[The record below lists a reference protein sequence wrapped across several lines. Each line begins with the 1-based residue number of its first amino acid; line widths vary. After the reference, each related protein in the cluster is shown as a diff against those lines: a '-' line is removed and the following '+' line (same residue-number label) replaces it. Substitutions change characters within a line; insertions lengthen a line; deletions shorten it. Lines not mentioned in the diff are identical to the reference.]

1 MAPEAA
7 SRETVRMERPDGI
20 VDFTPHPGLYPFESL
35 WFDSSVGSLHYV
47 DHYTGTG
54 EGRPIVLL
62 HGNPDW
68 SFLYRKIIPRLSD
81 KFRCIAPDYPGFG
94 LSVHPDDYGFTPGE
108 HAAAIAELIAGL
120 DLTDMIVMGQDWGGP
135 IGMDIASRHADRVG
149 GIVMGN
155 TWYWP
160 TDSRRM
166 RTFSRVMSSPPMQS
180 LILRRNFFVDPAMKR
195 SLQVPVT
202 DLEFAHYTD
211 VVPTPESRRG
221 IAVFPKE
228 IIAAAPWLAELEK
241 RVADELTETPMLLFF
256 GRKDIALGGSP
267 FSDRW
272 THDFP
277 DATVI
282 ELPEAGHYIQE
293 DAPDEIADAILAEFG

>member
-1 MAPEAA
+1 
-7 SRETVRMERPDGI
+7 MERPDGI
-20 VDFTPHPGLYPFESL
+20 VDFVPHPHLYPFESR
-35 WFDSSVGSLHYV
+35 WFDSSVGPVHYV
-47 DHYTGTG
+47 DHYTGSG
-54 EGRPIVLL
+54 AGRPLL
-62 HGNPDW
+62 LMHGNPDW
-68 SFLYRKIIPRLSD
+68 SFLYRKMIPRLSNT
-81 KFRCIAPDYPGFG
+81 FRCIAPDYPGFG
-94 LSVHPDDYGFTPGE
+94 LSIHPDDYGYTPGE
-108 HAAAIAELIAGL
+108 HAQVIAELVTEL
-120 DLTDMIVMGQDWGGP
+120 DLTDAIVMGQDWGGP
-135 IGMDIASRHADRVG
+135 IGMDIASRNADRVS
-149 GIVMGN
+149 GIAMGN

-166 RTFSRVMSSPPMQS
+166 RAFSRSMATPPMQS

-228 IIAAAPWLAELEK
+228 IIAAGPWLAELEA
-241 RVADELTETPMLLFF
+241 RVVAELTETPMLLFF
-256 GRKDIALGGSP
+256 GRKDIVLGGAS

-277 DATVI
+277 EATVV
-282 ELPEAGHYIQE
+282 ELPDAGHYIQE
-293 DAPDEIADAILAEFG
+293 DAPDEIVDAILAEFAD